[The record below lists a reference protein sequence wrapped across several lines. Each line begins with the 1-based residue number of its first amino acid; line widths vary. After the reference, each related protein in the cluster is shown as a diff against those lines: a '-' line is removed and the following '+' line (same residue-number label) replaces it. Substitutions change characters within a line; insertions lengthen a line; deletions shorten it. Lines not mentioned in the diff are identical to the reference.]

1 MPIIPTLGVKGRQ
14 QSAAESGSELSLF
27 EMNKMSLWC
36 FSSRAARQSMKA
48 VLDYVIY
55 HSCCARS
62 LYHENFNSN

>member
-36 FSSRAARQSMKA
+36 DVEGSSA
-48 VLDYVIY
+48 IY
-55 HSCCARS
+55 ESSPWLCNISQLLCQIPIS
-62 LYHENFNSN
+62 WKFQ